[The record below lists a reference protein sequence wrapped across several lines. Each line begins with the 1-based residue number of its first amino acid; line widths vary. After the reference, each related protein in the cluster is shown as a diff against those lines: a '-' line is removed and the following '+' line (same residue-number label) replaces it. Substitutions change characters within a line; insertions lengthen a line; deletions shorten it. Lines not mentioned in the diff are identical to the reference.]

1 MTLLIETPSIKTTF
15 KSASGVDITL
25 FAHHVGDGKIKFY
38 NVYGVEFAE
47 VHKFQQILN
56 FIKDLRTRDTVKR
69 MLMHFISP
77 GQHLLV
83 HCCDEI
89 ESPIEPMTLD
99 DLITCGLL
107 PKP

>member
-15 KSASGVDITL
+15 KSASGIDITL

-47 VHKFQQILN
+47 VDRFQQILN

-69 MLMHFISP
+69 MLTHFVSP
-77 GQHLLV
+77 GYKYR
-83 HCCDEI
+83 CDEI